1 MDFMGVAGEFLMQ
14 AAPRRLSV
22 ADHHPYASR
31 IAVRVNGIEQ
41 THVIAYDCDA
51 GWVER
56 YETMADGSKMGVV
69 SHDARKFMRETV
81 RGDVAAVIR

>member
-1 MDFMGVAGEFLMQ
+1 MTH

-22 ADHHPYASR
+22 EDHHPYAPR

-56 YETMADGSKMGVV
+56 YETMADGSKMGIL
-69 SHDARKFMRETV
+69 SHDRSKFMRETV
-81 RGDVAAVIR
+81 RGDVVAVIR